1 MQNYLKTRDDHSTH
15 SRSMNNSK
23 AVTATSMKKA
33 QLNLL
38 LNGPYIFVK
47 QILKASFSLGLC
59 NGIF

>member
-1 MQNYLKTRDDHSTH
+1 
-15 SRSMNNSK
+15 MNNSK
-23 AVTATSMKKA
+23 AVTAISMKKA

-38 LNGPYIFVK
+38 LNDPYIFVK